1 MERMERRE
9 SAAVLNSMMKKIQT
23 IPSHKKAVQ
32 LNEPAQLFYY
42 LELLLVEDVLNVSFR
57 SLSFTSTSA
66 FFMTF

>member
-1 MERMERRE
+1 M
-9 SAAVLNSMMKKIQT
+9 
-23 IPSHKKAVQ
+23 Q